1 MIMVMMTGII
11 MVQIKG
17 EMMMSRRIY
26 IYDCQAGTAAL
37 QLRQVGDQVG
47 TARLTIMISTI
58 ITINHHSRYYHHHCY
73 QVGTVRLTIIPFIVI
88 IIADKGIIVVIFYC
102 HFHSH

>member
-58 ITINHHSRYYHHHCY
+58 ITI
-73 QVGTVRLTIIPFIVI
+73 IPVI
-88 IIADKGIIVVIFYC
+88 IIIIATKWGR
-102 HFHSH
+102 SG